1 MSAPQFRSLRPV
13 RPARPED
20 ESALGELDRATW
32 STLHAV
38 QPRPTPPYE
47 PFFDDLHPPGDY
59 LVAEAVT
66 GAGDVLTAGY
76 LRLGRPTPL
85 ACNAHVR
92 QIQGLAV
99 AGWARRHGVARAL
112 LRAAY
117 AEARRRGAG
126 RITLRVLGHNTA
138 ARTLYEAEGFAVEG
152 VLPGEFF
159 LGGRYVDDVLMGRS
173 LTAGAPEDRPPGPA
187 DTPDGVQTGPKRSQS
202 AG

>member
-1 MSAPQFRSLRPV
+1 MSAPRFSSLRPV
-13 RPARPED
+13 RPAVPGD
-20 ESALGELDRATW
+20 GPALGELDRATW

-38 QPRPTPPYE
+38 QPRPQPPYE
-47 PFFDDLHPPGDY
+47 PFFDDRHRPEDI
-59 LVAEAVT
+59 LVAEAV
-66 GAGDVLTAGY
+66 AGGVEVRIAGY
-76 LRLGRPTPL
+76 LRLARPTPL

-117 AEARRRGAG
+117 AEARRQGAG
-126 RITLRVLGHNTA
+126 RLTLRVLGHNSA
-138 ARTLYEAEGFAVEG
+138 ARALYEAEGFAVEG

-173 LTAGAPEDRPPGPA
+173 LTA
-187 DTPDGVQTGPKRSQS
+187 
-202 AG
+202 